1 MLVDL
6 AGLPRACVYSV
17 VDIETNRFYVNYS
30 VNMVGALSR
39 LWEDVSRV
47 GSPGNTLEF
56 TVLTVS
62 TDIETLKLHTEYWRD
77 VMVGRG
83 MTELLPRGRKTLQYE
98 VRCVVDEDYDW
109 VDIVLVSA
117 RGDKKIVGKFRTMGE
132 AAEFVE
138 MYYGGDNPYRLPVY
152 AINSR
157 TSEYVIGTGTSRI
170 VSI

>member
-1 MLVDL
+1 MIVDL

-30 VNMVGALSR
+30 ANMAGALSR
-39 LWEDVSRV
+39 LWEEV
-47 GSPGNTLEF
+47 GNRGGTLEF
-56 TVLTVS
+56 TVLTAS

-98 VRCVVDEDYDW
+98 VRCVVDDDYDW

-117 RGDKKIVGKFRTMGE
+117 RGDKKVVGKFRTMAE
-132 AAEFVE
+132 AVEFVE
-138 MYYGGDNPYRLPVY
+138 MYYAGDNSYRLPVY
-152 AINSR
+152 AVNSR
-157 TSEYVIGTGTSRI
+157 TSEYVMGSGKGTGI
-170 VSI
+170 DI

>member
-1 MLVDL
+1 MIVDL
-6 AGLPRACVYSV
+6 ATLPRACVYSV

-30 VNMVGALSR
+30 MNMVGALGR
-39 LWEDVSRV
+39 LWEEV
-47 GSPGNTLEF
+47 GSRGSTLEF
-56 TVLTVS
+56 RVMSVS
-62 TDIETLKLHTEYWRD
+62 TDLETLKLHTEYWRD

-117 RGDKKIVGKFRTMGE
+117 RGDRRIVGKFRTMEE
-132 AAEFVE
+132 AVGFVE
-138 MYYGGDNPYRLPVY
+138 MYYAGDNPYRFPVY
-152 AINSR
+152 AVNSR
-157 TSEYVIGTGTSRI
+157 TSEYVMGTGTSRI

>member
-1 MLVDL
+1 MIVDL

-39 LWEDVSRV
+39 LWEEV
-47 GSPGNTLEF
+47 GSRGSTLEF
-56 TVLTVS
+56 RVMSVT
-62 TDIETLKLHTEYWRD
+62 TDLETLKLHTEYWRD

-109 VDIVLVSA
+109 VDIVLVST
-117 RGDKKIVGKFRTMGE
+117 RGDRKVVGKFKTMVE

-138 MYYGGDNPYRLPVY
+138 MYYAGDNPYRLPVY
-152 AINSR
+152 ATNSR
-157 TSEYVIGTGTSRI
+157 TSEYILDSGSREVKI
-170 VSI
+170 LL